1 MADRR
6 PQRPS
11 ALRAQGAFQ
20 AAASSEDEGMEG
32 RQTRSTRRVMRV
44 DLSKLDTQSLLRYR
58 KVHKLGDTP
67 ATATKEDLIPSVTRH
82 FAQQV
87 VDEEEVLM
95 KFVLAVQKHNKQMRQ
110 INAVQQQK
118 AQEQRLAMQQ
128 HLQQHLQAGYGRQVP
143 QLQQMPANHLKGGVI
158 KQQRR

>member
-1 MADRR
+1 MSDRR

-20 AAASSEDEGMEG
+20 AAASSDDEGMEG

-67 ATATKEDLIPSVTRH
+67 ATASKEELIPAVSRH

-87 VDEEEVLM
+87 VDEEEVLL
-95 KFVLAVQKHNKQMRQ
+95 KFVLAIQKHNKQLRQ
-110 INAVQQQK
+110 LGALHQQK
-118 AQEQRLAMQQ
+118 VQEQRLAMQQ
-128 HLQQHLQAGYGRQVP
+128 HLQQQLQYRQVP
-143 QLQQMPANHLKGGVI
+143 QLQQMQANHLKGGVM
-158 KQQRR
+158 KPRR